1 MNDRVR
7 ALAAVLAACGASS
20 VGATEVA
27 VCTDRGRAVLEL
39 ADEEAPQH
47 VANFL
52 RYVDMGFYSG
62 TVFHRVQA
70 DFVVQGGGLDRELKP
85 RSTLPPVANESRNG
99 LDNERGTVAAAR
111 TQDPD
116 SARAQ
121 FFVNLVD
128 NTALDAGRD
137 PGYTVFGRVKEGM
150 DVFDAIAR
158 LPTGAAGPFPAEVP
172 TPLPAI
178 KSIVRLDEAA
188 LAALPEDGREAALA
202 AEIAAAAAEGNAG
215 DALRLIGTYR
225 ALCGDDPDVS
235 LAEAR
240 MALASGDRRRTLF
253 VLEELLATTDEGEP
267 AHAAATELY
276 REAATDSS
284 ATEELLA
291 HCAPP
296 AVPALPDAN
305 TVSMEEMVASQRQVR
320 EFVAAGEAYL
330 ACLSEIIDDDEKS
343 GGLRNAA
350 VEEHNRMVA
359 ALEEIAAAFNEQ
371 IRIFRS
377 RDSGGAA

>member
-1 MNDRVR
+1 MNDRLR
-7 ALAAVLAACGASS
+7 ALAALLAACGVQS
-20 VGATEVA
+20 VQATEVA

-70 DFVVQGGGLDRELKP
+70 DFVVQGGGFDRELRM

-99 LDNERGTVAAAR
+99 LRNTRGTVAAAR
-111 TQDPD
+111 TNDPD
-116 SARAQ
+116 SARSQ
-121 FFVNLVD
+121 FYVNLVD
-128 NTALDAGRD
+128 NTALDAGRE
-137 PGYTVFGRVKEGM
+137 PGYTVFGRVREGM
-150 DVFDAIAR
+150 EVFDAIGR
-158 LPTGAAGPFPAEVP
+158 LPTKAAGPFPGDVP
-172 TPLPAI
+172 EPLPAI

-188 LAALPEDGREAALA
+188 LAALPEEGREAALEA
-202 AEIAAAAAEGNAG
+202 SIAAAAAAGNAA
-215 DALRLIGTYR
+215 DALRLIGNYR
-225 ALCGDDPDVS
+225 ALCGDDPEIA
-235 LAEAR
+235 LTEAR
-240 MALASGDRRRTLF
+240 MSLAAGDRRRALF
-253 VLEELLATTDEGEP
+253 ALEELLATTGEEDP
-267 AHAAATELY
+267 AHTAATELY
-276 REAATDSS
+276 REAATDGSM
-284 ATEELLA
+284 TQELLA
-291 HCAPP
+291 DCAPP
-296 AVPALPDAN
+296 AVPALPDAS

-377 RDSGGAA
+377 RG

>member
-7 ALAAVLAACGASS
+7 ALAALLTTCAAVS
-20 VGATEVA
+20 VQATEVA

-70 DFVVQGGGLDRELKP
+70 DFVVQGGGLDRELRA

-99 LDNERGTVAAAR
+99 LRNTRGTVAAAR
-111 TQDPD
+111 TGDPD
-116 SARAQ
+116 SARSQ

-128 NTALDAGRD
+128 NTALDAGRE
-137 PGYTVFGRVKEGM
+137 PGYTVFGHVKEGM
-150 DVFDAIAR
+150 EVFDAIGR
-158 LPTGAAGPFPAEVP
+158 LPTGAAGPLPADVP
-172 TPLPAI
+172 APLPAI
-178 KSIVRLDEAA
+178 KSIVRFDEAA

-202 AEIAAAAAEGNAG
+202 AEIAAAAAAGNAG
-215 DALRLIGTYR
+215 DALDLIGRYR
-225 ALCGDDPDVS
+225 ALCSGDDS
-235 LAEAR
+235 AIALAEAR
-240 MALASGDRRRTLF
+240 MALASDDRRRALF
-253 VLEELLATTDEGEP
+253 ALEELLATTDETEP
-267 AHAAATELY
+267 AHAAALELY
-276 REAATDSS
+276 RDAATDGSM
-284 ATEELLA
+284 TQELLT

-296 AVPALPDAN
+296 AVPALPDARA
-305 TVSMEEMVASQRQVR
+305 VSMEEMVASQRQVR
-320 EFVAAGEAYL
+320 EFVTAGEAYL
-330 ACLSEIIDDDEKS
+330 ACLSEIIDDEDKS

-350 VEEHNRMVA
+350 VDEHNRMVA
-359 ALEEIAAAFNEQ
+359 ALEETAAAFNEQ

-377 RDSGGAA
+377 RG